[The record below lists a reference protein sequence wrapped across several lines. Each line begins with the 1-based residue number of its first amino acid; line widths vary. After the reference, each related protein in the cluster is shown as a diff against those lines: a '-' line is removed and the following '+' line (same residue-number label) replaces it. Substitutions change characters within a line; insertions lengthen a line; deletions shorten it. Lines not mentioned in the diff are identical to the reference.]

1 MRLPLLPLIVAFALF
16 IENLDSTVLAT
27 SLPAMAQD
35 FGVAPVALKLALTA
49 YLASLA
55 VFVPVSGWVAD
66 RLGSR
71 RTFVAAI
78 GVFLLG
84 SLACAA
90 APSLPA
96 IVAARFLQGLGGAMM
111 VPVGRLVLLQGTPK
125 PELVKALSYL
135 TIPALLGPVLG
146 PPLGGFITTY
156 FDWRWIFLINL
167 PIAALGMVLGWRY
180 VPERREAQPAPLDVR
195 GFLYCG
201 GGLLALLFGVSA
213 LGRHLVS
220 DTVIAASLALGVAL
234 LLAYLRHARRVPQP
248 LFDLGLL
255 RLPTYRCGVVGGAVF
270 RIGIGALPLLLPLL
284 LQLAFGFT
292 PLASGLTTFVSA
304 VGAIGMKTLATRVLR
319 RHGFRRVLML
329 NALAVGASLALYA
342 LFTPQLWHGVI
353 LAVLFFGGLLR
364 SLQFTALNALTYA
377 EVEQHELSGATTLAS
392 TAQQLAATLGI
403 AFGSAAL
410 EAASAL
416 LPHATAA
423 TPYACAFVAAGVI
436 AALSSRWAWRLP
448 PAAGSELSGHRWAI
462 Q

>member
-1 MRLPLLPLIVAFALF
+1 MRLPLLPLIVACALF

-27 SLPAMAQD
+27 SLPAMARD

-66 RLGSR
+66 RAGSR

-167 PIAALGMVLGWRY
+167 PIGALGMVLGWRH
-180 VPERREAQPAPLDVR
+180 VPERREAQPAPLDGR
-195 GFLYCG
+195 GFLLCG

-220 DTVIAASLALGVAL
+220 DAAVAASLGLGAVL
-234 LLAYLRHARRVPQP
+234 LPAYLWHARRVAQP
-248 LFDLGLL
+248 LFDLRLL

-284 LQLAFGFT
+284 LQLVFGFS

-304 VGAIGMKTLATRVLR
+304 VGAMGMKTFATRVLR
-319 RHGFRRVLML
+319 RHGFRRVLVL
-329 NALAVGASLALYA
+329 NALAVGASIALYA
-342 LFTPQLWHGVI
+342 LFTPRLWHGLI
-353 LAVLFFGGLLR
+353 LAVLFLGGLLR
-364 SLQFTALNALTYA
+364 SLQFTALNAITYA
-377 EVEQHELSGATTLAS
+377 EVDADDLSRATTLAS
-392 TAQQLAATLGI
+392 TVQQLAATLGI
-403 AFGSAAL
+403 AYGSAVL
-410 EAASAL
+410 EAASVT
-416 LPHATAA
+416 LPQAAPA
-423 TPYACAFVAAGVI
+423 TPYALAFAAAGLL
-436 AALSSRWAWRLP
+436 AALSSRWAWRLAP
-448 PAAGSELSGHRWAI
+448 NAGAELSGHRRTI